1 MATSVNFLF
10 LPYRKR
16 EPETAFFTEHLL
28 MNASKKQ
35 QQFKSRFDKLFEK
48 RSSHRRCSTK
58 KGFLKISQYSHNI
71 PVLESLFNKV
81 AGLKAEVLSCKYF
94 EIFKSTYFEEH
105 LRTSALW
112 KNTWEE
118 IVFHCWFP
126 FSRFTQKEPFT
137 IIHRRF
143 CTYFQNNF
151 FLEQL

>member
-10 LPYRKR
+10 LPYGKR

-71 PVLESLFNKV
+71 PVWSLFLIRLQALRQRCFPVNISKFSR
-81 AGLKAEVLSCKYF
+81 ARILKNIC
-94 EIFKSTYFEEH
+94 EH
-105 LRTSALW
+105 LLFEKILEKTLFFIADFRSADSL
-112 KNTWEE
+112 KKSPSQLFIEDFVH
-118 IVFHCWFP
+118 I
-126 FSRFTQKEPFT
+126 SRIT
-137 IIHRRF
+137 
-143 CTYFQNNF
+143 F
-151 FLEQL
+151 F